1 MIGSKNV
8 HTYTSSAPVI
18 AFSAAMSDNVSLAE
32 QETCVDSESEDDW
45 YTIDIFSHVQSEL
58 DENNVSHKQLFLYV
72 TRAGVNRRTFLQ
84 VDRRKIDEM
93 RLLEKMTFTLP
104 PSNAS
109 FMKVKAKLI
118 DEKSEN
124 EILLETEQ
132 LNVPLSV
139 LPQSDT
145 KPAVEHETAE
155 SSAVTDELTIT

>member
-1 MIGSKNV
+1 M
-8 HTYTSSAPVI
+8 
-18 AFSAAMSDNVSLAE
+18 
-32 QETCVDSESEDDW
+32 
-45 YTIDIFSHVQSEL
+45 
-58 DENNVSHKQLFLYV
+58 
-72 TRAGVNRRTFLQ
+72 
-84 VDRRKIDEM
+84 DRRKIDEM

-139 LPQSDT
+139 VSN
-145 KPAVEHETAE
+145 
-155 SSAVTDELTIT
+155 